1 MSPILIKKPGR
12 YYAIREAARL
22 TGAGVTTIAAAVAS
36 GALKAVRPEA
46 PGAGPRAHT
55 PAWIHESTLKDWAAG
70 YRERNPAGPSR
81 GPQSA
86 AAKNKSRP
94 PP

>member
-12 YYAIREAARL
+12 YYTIREAARL

-36 GALKAVRPEA
+36 GALRAVRPEA
-46 PGAGPRAHT
+46 HASGQQAH
-55 PAWIHESTLKDWAAG
+55 PLALIHAAALDKWAAG
-70 YRERNPAGPSR
+70 YRERKP
-81 GPQSA
+81 
-86 AAKNKSRP
+86 KP